1 MDKKLLLGTVVGL
14 MIAVAVVYAVETI
27 DEVMDEDMIK
37 GPFFLLVTIS
47 YILVAVWLLKTDSNL
62 PYIITVV
69 GSIGVF
75 ILYFVTRTDMAIVF
89 GMEAGRIGHLGIA
102 SKVLQIGVIIGA
114 LLALYQ
120 NIKTRPTK
128 QV

>member
-27 DEVMDEDMIK
+27 DEIMDEDMIK

-47 YILVAVWLLKTDSNL
+47 YIVVAVWLLKTDSNL
-62 PYIITVV
+62 PYIITVL
-69 GSIGVF
+69 GSLGVF

-89 GMEAGRIGHLGIA
+89 GMEAGRIGHLGIT
-102 SKVLQIGVIIGA
+102 SKVLQIGVIVGT

-120 NIKTRPTK
+120 NIKSK
-128 QV
+128 QTQPI